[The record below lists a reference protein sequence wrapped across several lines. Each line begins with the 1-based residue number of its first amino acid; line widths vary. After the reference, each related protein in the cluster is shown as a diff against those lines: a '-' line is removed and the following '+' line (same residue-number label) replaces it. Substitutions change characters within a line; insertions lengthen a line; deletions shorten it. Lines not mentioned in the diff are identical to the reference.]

1 MSQNNLASNA
11 TGYEMENRFR
21 FPAEAAFL
29 RSHVQTGSETHLQVH
44 KAAGDVNWEL
54 TSKCRGKKKKN
65 LETLPPCPLYIFMTR
80 HLAMGTHVPLPPPIW
95 DSCVVPSTKFYR
107 TLRATSHIRNK

>member
-44 KAAGDVNWEL
+44 KAAGDVN
-54 TSKCRGKKKKN
+54 
-65 LETLPPCPLYIFMTR
+65 
-80 HLAMGTHVPLPPPIW
+80 
-95 DSCVVPSTKFYR
+95 
-107 TLRATSHIRNK
+107 